1 MKRPPLRS
9 LTAFESAAR
18 HGSLSGAAKELG
30 ISTSAVSH
38 QIKSLE
44 SFFGTKLFV
53 RLSRGVKLTMEGA
66 TFYTS
71 VHEAYQRIDDGTHQ
85 MLRRPRRQ
93 VLTVRCGVSFGLRWL
108 APRLPLF
115 FAEHPEIDLQ
125 IVTPILDSPA
135 QPIDIEIK
143 YGPPSR
149 SGMHVEPLP
158 DENVVPMCSPALL
171 KSGEALQ
178 TPTDLAK
185 FRLIESVVTEVPW
198 SYWMSFHHVPISEFS
213 RVSFDNILLALQAA
227 VSGIGVALEG
237 DFLASE
243 DLASGRL
250 VVPPAL
256 RAMKI
261 RKSLRT
267 FVVPEKHARAE
278 KNLLFRD
285 WLFRNLHQ
293 R

>member
-1 MKRPPLRS
+1 MKRPPLGS
-9 LTAFESAAR
+9 LAAFESAAR
-18 HGSLSGAAKELG
+18 HGSFSEAAKELG

-44 SFFGTKLFV
+44 AFFDTKLFV
-53 RLSRGVKLTMEGA
+53 RMSRGVKLTLDGA

-71 VHEAYQRIDDGTHQ
+71 VHEAYQHIDDGTHRV
-85 MLRRPRRQ
+85 LRRPRNQ

-115 FAEHPEIDLQ
+115 FAEHPEIDLR
-125 IVTPILDSPA
+125 IVTPIADSPA
-135 QPIDIEIK
+135 LPIDVEIR
-143 YGPPSR
+143 YGPVGQ

-158 DENVVPMCSPALL
+158 EENVVPMCSPALL

-185 FRLIESVVTEVPW
+185 FRLIEAVVTEVPW
-198 SYWMSFHHVPISEFS
+198 SYWLSLHHVPISEFS
-213 RVSFDNILLALQAA
+213 RVGFDNILVALQAA

-250 VVPPAL
+250 VVPEAL
-256 RAMKI
+256 RAMKV
-261 RKSLRT
+261 RKSLRSL
-267 FVVPEKHARAE
+267 VVPAAQADATKT
-278 KNLLFRD
+278 LLFRD
-285 WLFRNLHQ
+285 WLFRHL

>member
-9 LTAFESAAR
+9 LSAFEAAAR
-18 HGSLSGAAKELG
+18 QGSFSEAAKELG

-44 SFFGTKLFV
+44 SFFGTNLFI
-53 RLSRGVKLTMEGA
+53 RLSRGVKLTKEGG

-71 VHEAYQRIDDGTHQ
+71 VHEAYQRIDDGTQH
-85 MLRRPRRQ
+85 MLLRTRNQ

-108 APRLPLF
+108 TPRLPLF
-115 FAEHPEIDLQ
+115 FSEHPDFDLQ
-125 IVTPILDSPA
+125 IVTPIVDSPTP
-135 QPIDIEIK
+135 PIDLEIH
-143 YGPPSR
+143 YGPVSQTNV
-149 SGMHVEPLP
+149 HVEPLP
-158 DENVVPMCSPALL
+158 EENVVPLCSPALL

-178 TPTDLAK
+178 TPIDLAR

-198 SYWMSFHHVPISEFS
+198 SHWLSVHRVPISGFS
-213 RVSFDNILLALQAA
+213 RVGFDNILLALQAA
-227 VSGIGVALEG
+227 VSGIGIALEG

-256 RAMKI
+256 RALKI
-261 RKSLRT
+261 RKSLRSL
-267 FVVPEKHARAE
+267 VIPGRQAPAE
-278 KNLLFRD
+278 KALLFRD
-285 WLFRNLHQ
+285 WLFRNLPEH
-293 R
+293 